1 MTHPITGPPEAL
13 LAALRA
19 VMTQCDGA
27 RTRDGR
33 GFSKFDVWAAHSLL
47 HLDALT
53 PLELDVARYLVF
65 RYRCQI
71 PLPLLTAALG
81 DHSLADL
88 KGALG

>member
-1 MTHPITGPPEAL
+1 MMTNEMMTHPITGPPEAL

-19 VMTQCDGA
+19 VMTCDG
-27 RTRDGR
+27 RS
-33 GFSKFDVWAAHSLL
+33 FSKCDVWAAHSLL
-47 HLDALT
+47 HLDSLT